1 MSTGST
7 QSHAL
12 HNQKSMFIE
21 YKVNVHVQ
29 QREKK
34 RKKERGIMRGG
45 RERREEKG
53 NEPAYKYT

>member
-53 NEPAYKYT
+53 NE

>member
-12 HNQKSMFIE
+12 HNQKSTFIE
-21 YKVNVHVQ
+21 HKVNVHVQ

-53 NEPAYKYT
+53 NEIKE

>member
-12 HNQKSMFIE
+12 HNQKSTFIE
-21 YKVNVHVQ
+21 HKVNVHVH

-53 NEPAYKYT
+53 NEIKE

>member
-34 RKKERGIMRGG
+34 RKKERGIKIARRKGEERG
-45 RERREEKG
+45 KG
-53 NEPAYKYT
+53 K